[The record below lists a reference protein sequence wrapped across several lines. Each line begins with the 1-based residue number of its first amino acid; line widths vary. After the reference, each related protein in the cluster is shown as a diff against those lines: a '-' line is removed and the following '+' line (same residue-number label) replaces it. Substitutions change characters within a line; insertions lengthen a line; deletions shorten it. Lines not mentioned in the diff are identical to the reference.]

1 MTSNNII
8 PKNTSNTIPKLLKDY
23 EVPIIAVI
31 LATGEPQKWL
41 KKIDPRFF
49 SRPDILEVIKE
60 AIKNED
66 EPSYAVLNHDQKVY
80 EQIIGISK
88 TIEPNNRIQEAKA
101 FEIYI
106 NGVQEQIREKMD
118 LLLEQG
124 KYKEARKLLK
134 DLTQIKDIKPITAK
148 ELMETEYPPPSWI
161 VPDLIPQGLIIMAGK
176 PKIGKSW
183 IALHIA
189 HRISIGKPV
198 FLAQDKDG
206 NDKFKP
212 SESKVLY
219 FGLEDSE
226 RRLKDRLKKIAWQ
239 DEISDNLLML
249 TRLEKLDRGGY
260 ETLEGLINEYDLK
273 FIIIDTY
280 GRVKPIGRNSNK
292 YEQEVAT
299 LEGLQ
304 MLAHEYNISIMLIH
318 HTRKNVKDIDDIFD
332 SVHGSIGIQGTA
344 DQIMILERARID
356 NKLKLTIT
364 GRDIPETSIVLNS
377 EINESMAGFYYLG
390 EAEEIL
396 ISDTRKEIIE
406 LLKEKGKLKVS
417 QVAEALGMKY
427 NTAKQTLYRML
438 DAKQIKRNENYEYYV
453 D

>member
-1 MTSNNII
+1 
-8 PKNTSNTIPKLLKDY
+8 
-23 EVPIIAVI
+23 
-31 LATGEPQKWL
+31 
-41 KKIDPRFF
+41 
-49 SRPDILEVIKE
+49 
-60 AIKNED
+60 
-66 EPSYAVLNHDQKVY
+66 
-80 EQIIGISK
+80 
-88 TIEPNNRIQEAKA
+88 
-101 FEIYI
+101 
-106 NGVQEQIREKMD
+106 
-118 LLLEQG
+118 
-124 KYKEARKLLK
+124 
-134 DLTQIKDIKPITAK
+134 
-148 ELMETEYPPPSWI
+148 METEYPPPSWI

>member
-1 MTSNNII
+1 MYSKGII
-8 PKNTSNTIPKLLKDY
+8 PEKSKNYVNNLKSKPLKTH
-23 EVPIIAVI
+23 EVPIIAMI
-31 LATGEPQKWL
+31 LVAREPEKWI
-41 KKIDPRFF
+41 KKINSKFF
-49 SRPDILEVIKE
+49 SRPDILEVI
-60 AIKNED
+60 NEE
-66 EPSYAVLNHDQKVY
+66 EPSYAVYEHDSKIY
-80 EQIIGISK
+80 EQIIDAGV
-88 TIEPNNRIQEAKA
+88 EVNNPIHEAKVV
-101 FEIYI
+101 EIYI
-106 NGVQEQIREKMD
+106 KGLQKQIREELNK
-118 LLLEQG
+118 LLEQG
-124 KYKEARKLLK
+124 NNKEAQKLLE
-134 DLTQIKDIKPITAK
+134 DLNQIKGIKPITAK

-212 SESKVLY
+212 NVSKVLY

-226 RRLKDRLKKIAWQ
+226 RRLQDRLRKIAWQ
-239 DEISDNLLML
+239 EETSDNLLML
-249 TRLEKLDRGGY
+249 TTLEKLDRGGY
-260 ETLEGLINEYDLK
+260 ETLEGLITEYDLK

-280 GRVKPIGRNSNK
+280 GRVKPIGRNSTK

-304 MLAHEYNISIMLIH
+304 KLAHKYDISIMLIH
-318 HTRKNVKDIDDIFD
+318 HTRKNVKDIDDVFD

-344 DQIMILERARID
+344 DQIMILERARTD
-356 NKLKLTIT
+356 NKLKLKIT
-364 GRDIPETSIVLNS
+364 GRDIPETSLILNS
-377 EINESMAGFYYLG
+377 EINESIAGFYYIG
-390 EAEEIL
+390 PEEEVL
-396 ISDTRKEIIE
+396 MHETRKEIIE
-406 LLKEKGKLKVS
+406 LLKQEGKLKTK
-417 QVAEALGMKY
+417 QIAQTLGMKY

-438 DAKQIKRNENYEYYV
+438 KDRQIKRNENYEYYV